1 MEVSAKVNYLRV
13 SPRKVRLVTNMLKGL
28 GAKEALLQLRFLP
41 KRASHPLEKLL
52 RSALANAKHNFDLDE
67 KNLRVKTIRVDG
79 GPVSKRFTPRAFGR
93 ASPIRKRTS
102 HITLILDELIPT
114 SLKARRAKKNMAPEI
129 RGSASRE
136 EVKDIVAEEE
146 SRGGAPRREVP
157 RQDRKVGGRGFV
169 GRIFNRKAV

>member
-1 MEVSAKVNYLRV
+1 MEVSAKANYLRV
-13 SPRKVRLVTNMLKGL
+13 APRKVRLVATMLKGL
-28 GAKEALLQLRFLP
+28 GAQEALLQLRFLP

-114 SLKARRAKKNMAPEI
+114 ASKVRRGKKNIAPEI
-129 RGSASRE
+129 RGSASGKE
-136 EVKDIVAEEE
+136 IKEIVAKEEA
-146 SRGGAPRREVP
+146 RGEAPRREIL
-157 RQDRKVGGRGFV
+157 RQDKKRGGRGFV
-169 GRIFNRKAV
+169 GRIFNRKAI